1 MKSSNLQI
9 KSNRQRE
16 GGEGVQMAERS
27 GDAGIAKSGAPGR
40 RGDAEEQKGSNN
52 EGKEANEQQPRRIL
66 WVKKNQIDPTAV
78 LSYGLGVSIVHF
90 AMAITTT

>member
-1 MKSSNLQI
+1 MKSNNLQI

-27 GDAGIAKSGAPGR
+27 GDPVIAKSGAGK
-40 RGDAEEQKGSNN
+40 RGDADEQRGSNN
-52 EGKEANEQQPRRIL
+52 EVKEEQQPRRIL

-78 LSYGLGVSIVHF
+78 LSYGLGVSIVHL

>member
-16 GGEGVQMAERS
+16 GAEGVQMAERP
-27 GDAGIAKSGAPGR
+27 GEPGIAKNGLVLIDGKMVEP
-40 RGDAEEQKGSNN
+40 
-52 EGKEANEQQPRRIL
+52 GKEANERQPTRIL

>member
-1 MKSSNLQI
+1 MKAKDLQI

-16 GGEGVQMAERS
+16 GGEGIQMAERS
-27 GDAGIAKSGAPGR
+27 GDPVIAKSGAAGK
-40 RGDAEEQKGSNN
+40 RGDADDHKGSNN